1 MTYNPVNFVDGV
13 TLLNAATLNRLDQA
27 IDELDSRPVG
37 GSAFGE
43 WMFNATITEPPGS
56 GQVRLNNAN
65 QTLATK
71 VWIHNVT
78 APGVDAGNV
87 LRQAKMGE
95 QIYIQ
100 EKDNAAAWQLY
111 DVLADAIDRTGY
123 VEIAVAW
130 HGGGTALPAQRCL
143 VQIVRTTSGAGIEY
157 ENAWNAGVAYQAGD
171 VVNYQ
176 GVEYLAVNDSTGSTP
191 PPALEPTL
199 PALPVTIFDA
209 KGDLLVGSAPDTPA
223 VLPVGTN
230 GYVLTADSAQAA
242 GVKWAPA
249 GVRQTIPI
257 RLRVPRSSTLAGNA
271 IFGVTALTAWDMPAW
286 DFADAVEGRI
296 YGYCRLPSA
305 LAATPNLTFTLV
317 LAASV
322 AGNVVL
328 VSRII
333 GAGDGQTINPAAFTA
348 SWGHGPVAVA
358 AGYVLKYLTAS
369 GGSPTGGSLAFAA
382 AQTLIFE
389 ISRFGADALDTLA
402 GSVYLLDAY
411 VEVNV

>member
-27 IDELDSRPVG
+27 IDELDSRPIG

-43 WMFNATITEPPGS
+43 WTFNVTITEPPSG
-56 GQVRLNNAN
+56 GQVRANNAD

-71 VWIHNVT
+71 LWIANIT
-78 APGVDAGNV
+78 APGNDAGNV
-87 LRQAKMGE
+87 LRQTKMGE

-100 EKDNAAAWQLY
+100 DKDDASRWQLY

-123 VEIAVAW
+123 VEIAVVW
-130 HGGGTALPAQRCL
+130 HGGGSAILAQRCF
-143 VQIVRTTSGAGIEY
+143 VQIVRATSGAGIEY

-199 PALPVTIFDA
+199 PAVPVTIFDA
-209 KGDLLVGSAPDTPA
+209 KGDVLVGSAPDTPA

-230 GYVLTADSAQAA
+230 GYVLTADSAQAS

-249 GVRQTIPI
+249 AAPVRQTIPI

-271 IFGVTALTAWDMPAW
+271 AYTVLALTAWDMPAW
-286 DFADAVEGRI
+286 DFADAVEGRV
-296 YGYCRLPSA
+296 YGFCRIPSA
-305 LAATPNLTFTLV
+305 LAAVPNANLV
-317 LAASV
+317 CVWTANV
-322 AGNVVL
+322 AGNCLMVPRIVVVPNGGNL
-328 VSRII
+328 
-333 GAGDGQTINPAAFTA
+333 NPAAFVSLGNVTVTA
-348 SWGHGPVAVA
+348 LAV
-358 AGYVLKYLTAS
+358 GWKVVETV
-369 GGSPTGGSLAFAA
+369 TGLGSLLVASN
-382 AQTLIFE
+382 TLLVE
-389 ISRFGADALDTLA
+389 IIRFGADALDTAA
-402 GSVYLLDAY
+402 GSLYLLDAY